1 MTVVGTRVARVEDRR
16 FITGAGSYVDNLRE
30 PELIGAA
37 YATFVRSPYASA
49 RIVRIDTTQARAAT
63 GVVAVYT
70 ADDIDIPAVP
80 PVQLGPPAAPM
91 AQPCL
96 AKGVVRFAGEAIAI
110 VVAEDRASAADA
122 ADLIEI
128 DYEPLPAVVT
138 PEAALT
144 DDVLLFPEMGTNL
157 AFVAGALSDDDPFDG
172 CEVVVTREITNQRLV
187 PVPMETRAA
196 ACVPDGEGGLRL
208 WASTQVPH
216 LVMNVLTGLLGL
228 VPGQLRVIAPDV
240 GGGFGGK
247 IQPDLEIAVVCWAVR
262 RLGRA
267 VRWMET
273 RSECMLAMNHGR
285 DQRQRITIGGRRD
298 GTLLAY
304 RLDSVANFGAY
315 PHGAFLAGPT
325 VWMAGGAYALPHVDA
340 RVRTVVTNTTPVN
353 AYRGA
358 GRPEATSAIERA
370 VDLFAAEIGMDPAE
384 VRRRNLLRPE
394 AFPYT
399 TPTGMEYDTG
409 DYPAALEEVLAA
421 ADYPALRAEQARRRE
436 AGERV
441 LYGIGL
447 ASYVEVTG
455 LAAEEHG
462 RLIMNA
468 DGSVTAYVG
477 SSAQGQGHQTT
488 FAMIIADQL
497 GVPLDQI
504 HIGHT
509 DTGSL
514 GQGVGTFGSRSLQ
527 LGGSALHEATDRLHD
542 EALPLA
548 AAALGADERD
558 VALDRASGCWRAD
571 GREISWADLMSSA
584 RPGGSFDVEAKYT
597 ANLSFAFGT
606 HLALVTVDLDTGQ
619 VKLIRHIA
627 ADDAGRIINPLLA
640 EGQRRGGI
648 AQGVG
653 QALYEG
659 MLYDE
664 SGNPITASLAEY
676 TIPSAADLPSFELL
690 SRQTPTPNNT
700 LGAKGVGEAG
710 TIGATPAVQNAVID
724 ALSHLGVRHIDMPLT
739 PERVWRTI
747 QEATA

>member
-1 MTVVGTRVARVEDRR
+1 MTVVGTRVTRVEDRR

-30 PELIGAA
+30 PELTGAA

-49 RIVRIDTTQARAAT
+49 RITRIDTTRARAAA

-70 ADDIDIPAVP
+70 ADDLDLPAVP

-96 AKGVVRFAGEAIAI
+96 AKDVVRFAGEPVAI
-110 VVAEDRASAADA
+110 VVAEDRASGADA

-128 DYEPLPAVVT
+128 DYDPLPAVVT

-157 AFVAGALSDDDPFDG
+157 AFVAGALAEEDPFAG

-196 ACVPDGEGGLRL
+196 ACAPDGDGLRI

-216 LVMNVLTGLLGL
+216 LLMNVLTGMLGL
-228 VPGQLRVIAPDV
+228 VPGQVRVIAPDV

-247 IQPDLEIAVVCWAVR
+247 IQPDVEIMVLCWAVR

-273 RSECMLAMNHGR
+273 RSECMLAMTHGR
-285 DQRQRITIGGRRD
+285 DQRQRITLGGRRD

-325 VWMAGGAYALPHVDA
+325 VWMAGGAYALPHVEA
-340 RVRTVVTNTTPVN
+340 RVRTVVTNTSPVN

-370 VDLFAAEIGMDPAE
+370 VDLFAVEIGMDPAE

-409 DYPAALEEVLAA
+409 DYPGALEEVLAA
-421 ADYPALRAEQARRRE
+421 ADYGALRAEQARRRE
-436 AGERV
+436 AGERL

-462 RLIMNA
+462 RLVMNA
-468 DGSVTAYVG
+468 DGSVTVYVG

-504 HIGHT
+504 HVRHT
-509 DTGSL
+509 DTGAL
-514 GQGVGTFGSRSLQ
+514 GQGGGTFGSRSTQ
-527 LGGSALHEATDRLHD
+527 LGGSALHEASDRLHD

-558 VALDRASGCWRAD
+558 VTLDRETGRWRAN
-571 GREISWADLMSSA
+571 GQEITWAELVSRT
-584 RPGGSFDVEAKYT
+584 RPFNVEAKYT
-597 ANLSFAFGT
+597 ANLSFAYGT
-606 HLALVTVDLDTGQ
+606 HLALVTVDTETGQ
-619 VKLIRHIA
+619 VKLVRLIA
-627 ADDAGRIINPLLA
+627 ADDAGRIVNPLLA

-659 MLYDE
+659 MVYDE

-710 TIGATPAVQNAVID
+710 TIGSTPAVQNAVID

-739 PERVWRTI
+739 PERVWRAI
-747 QEATA
+747 QEATT

>member
-1 MTVVGTRVARVEDRR
+1 
-16 FITGAGSYVDNLRE
+16 
-30 PELIGAA
+30 
-37 YATFVRSPYASA
+37 
-49 RIVRIDTTQARAAT
+49 
-63 GVVAVYT
+63 
-70 ADDIDIPAVP
+70 
-80 PVQLGPPAAPM
+80 
-91 AQPCL
+91 
-96 AKGVVRFAGEAIAI
+96 
-110 VVAEDRASAADA
+110 
-122 ADLIEI
+122 
-128 DYEPLPAVVT
+128 
-138 PEAALT
+138 
-144 DDVLLFPEMGTNL
+144 
-157 AFVAGALSDDDPFDG
+157 
-172 CEVVVTREITNQRLV
+172 
-187 PVPMETRAA
+187 
-196 ACVPDGEGGLRL
+196 
-208 WASTQVPH
+208 
-216 LVMNVLTGLLGL
+216 MNVLTGLLGL

-247 IQPDLEIAVVCWAVR
+247 IQPDIEIAVLCSAVR
-262 RLGRA
+262 RLGQA

-285 DQRQRITIGGRRD
+285 DHRQRITLGGRRD

-370 VDLFAAEIGMDPAE
+370 VDLFAVEIGMDPAE

-399 TPTGMEYDTG
+399 TPSGMEYDSG

-421 ADYPALRAEQARRRE
+421 ADYGALRAEQARRRA
-436 AGERV
+436 AGDHL

-462 RLIMNA
+462 RITMNA

-504 HIGHT
+504 HVRHT
-509 DTGSL
+509 DTGAL
-514 GQGVGTFGSRSLQ
+514 GQGLGTFGSRSLQ
-527 LGGSALHEATDRLHD
+527 LGGSALHEASDRLHD

-548 AAALGADERD
+548 AAALGVDERQ
-558 VALDRASGCWRAD
+558 VTLDRETGRWRAN
-571 GREISWADLMSSA
+571 GREISWAELVSRT
-584 RPGGSFDVEAKYT
+584 RPFNVEAKYT
-597 ANLSFAFGT
+597 ANLSFAYGT
-606 HLALVTVDLDTGQ
+606 HLALVTVDVETGR
-619 VKLIRHIA
+619 VTLLRLIA
-627 ADDAGRIINPLLA
+627 SDDAGRIINPLLA

-659 MLYDE
+659 MVYDE
-664 SGNPITASLAEY
+664 SGNPLTASLAEY

-690 SRQTPTPNNT
+690 HRQTPSPNNT

-710 TIGATPAVQNAVID
+710 TIGSTPAVQNAVID

-739 PERVWRTI
+739 PERVWRAI
-747 QEATA
+747 QEANR